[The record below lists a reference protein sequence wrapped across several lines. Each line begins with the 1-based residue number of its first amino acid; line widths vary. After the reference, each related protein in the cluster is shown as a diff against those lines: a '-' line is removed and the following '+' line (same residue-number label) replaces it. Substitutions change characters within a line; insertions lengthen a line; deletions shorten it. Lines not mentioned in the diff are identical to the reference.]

1 MIDEKVKNAIFR
13 NALKNAFD
21 YGSAKEGAV
30 ISKVL
35 FEFPALRSS
44 MAELKAEV
52 SKAISLVN
60 GMDRA
65 RLEDEYGSYKAGF
78 DEAERKKA
86 EESKPK
92 FIADGATVGNFKTRF
107 PPAPNGYM
115 HIGHAKIA
123 FLEQRLAEE
132 YKGRL
137 VLYFDDTDPENERQ
151 EFVDAFKRDLDW
163 LGIRFDGEYYASDNV
178 DKMYGYAA
186 AAIRSGN
193 AYVCTCSREK
203 MKDGRMNSKEC
214 EHRSNSAERNA
225 ELWNAMLDGSLE
237 ESAVLRLKGD
247 MKSLNT
253 VMRDPTLFRIKS
265 QAHYR
270 QGSRYTVWPTYDFN
284 TPIMDSIMGI
294 TDTLRSK
301 EYELRDELYFRILDM
316 LGLRKPR
323 IHSVARL
330 EIKGNITS
338 KRKLNAMVKEGL
350 ISGYDDP
357 RLVTIAGLRNR
368 GIEAAAIK
376 EFALRFGMS
385 KAESVMDIEM
395 LLSYNRKLIDR
406 QAKRLFAVEDPVDV
420 SVEGF
425 ERRKVRLRLHPSEDI
440 GYREYELGGRFLIDK
455 ADASSLKEGDSIRL
469 KEAVSAKVLSVSR
482 GTVRCAE
489 KEGGPDGSSKAL
501 QWVDADAA
509 LRCRFIMLGNLVDDS
524 EGFNKNSIEEH
535 EGYVEGYAARLEDG
549 ERVQLERKGFFRLR
563 KGQVLS
569 FTSL

>member
-1 MIDEKVKNAIFR
+1 MIDEKVKEEILK

-35 FEFPALRSS
+35 FEFPELRSS
-44 MAELKAEV
+44 MAELRAEV
-52 SKAISLVN
+52 SRVISLVN
-60 GMDRA
+60 GMERA
-65 RLEDEYGSYKAGF
+65 VLEKEYGAYRAVF
-78 DEAERKKA
+78 DEAERRKA
-86 EESKPK
+86 EASKPK
-92 FIADGATVGNFKTRF
+92 FIADGATVGAFKTRF

-132 YKGRL
+132 YKGAL

-163 LGIRFDGEYYASDNV
+163 LGIRFDEEYYASDNIE
-178 DKMYGYAA
+178 KMYGYAS
-186 AAIRSGN
+186 AAINSGN
-193 AYVCTCSREK
+193 AYVCTCSRER
-203 MKDGRMNSKEC
+203 MKEGRMNSREC
-214 EHRSNSAERNA
+214 EHRANNTERNI
-225 ELWNAMLDGSLE
+225 ELWNGMLDGSIGE
-237 ESAVLRLKGD
+237 NAVLRLRGD

-265 QAHYR
+265 QPHYR
-270 QGSRYTVWPTYDFN
+270 QGSRYRVWPTYDFN
-284 TPIMDSIMGI
+284 TPIMDSMMGI

-357 RLVTIAGLRNR
+357 RLVTIAGLRTR

-395 LLSYNRKLIDR
+395 LLSYNRRLIDR
-406 QAKRLFAVEDPVDV
+406 EAKRLFAVEDPVEL
-420 SVEGF
+420 SVDGF
-425 ERRKVRLRLHPSEDI
+425 ERRKVKLRFHPSEDI
-440 GYREYELGGRFLIDK
+440 GYREYELGGRFLIDR
-455 ADASSLKEGDSIRL
+455 ADASSLKDGDNIRL
-469 KEAVSAKVLSVSR
+469 KEAVSVKVLSVSQ
-482 GTVRCAE
+482 GAVRCIE
-489 KEGGPDGSSKAL
+489 KNVGQEGISKAV

-509 LRCRFIMLGNLVDDS
+509 LRCKFIMLGNLVDDS
-524 EGFNKNSIEEH
+524 EEFNNRSMEEH

-549 ERVQLERKGFFRLR
+549 ERVQVERKGFFRLR

>member
-1 MIDEKVKNAIFR
+1 MIDEKVKKEILK
-13 NALKNAFD
+13 NALKNAYD
-21 YGSAKEGAV
+21 YGSAKDGTV

-35 FEFPALRSS
+35 FEFPELRSS

-52 SKAISLVN
+52 SKTVSLIN
-60 GMDRA
+60 GMDRT
-65 RLEDEYGSYKAGF
+65 EVEEKYGIYKAGF
-78 DEAERKKA
+78 DDAERKKA
-86 EESKPK
+86 EGSKPK
-92 FIADGATVGNFKTRF
+92 FIADGAMVGSFKTRF

-163 LGIRFDGEYYASDNV
+163 LGIRFDDEYYASDNI

-186 AAIRSGN
+186 AAIRSGD
-193 AYVCTCSREK
+193 AYVCTCSRER
-203 MKDGRMNSKEC
+203 MKEGRMNSKEC
-214 EHRSNSAERNA
+214 EHRANRAEKNI
-225 ELWNAMLDGSLE
+225 ELWNAMLDGSLG

-270 QGSRYTVWPTYDFN
+270 QGSRYKVWPTYDFN
-284 TPIMDSIMGI
+284 TPIMDSMMGI

-368 GIEAAAIK
+368 GIEASAIK

-406 QAKRLFAVEDPVDV
+406 QAKRLFAVEEPADL

-425 ERRKVRLRLHPSEDI
+425 ERRKVRLRLHPSEDM
-440 GYREYELGGRFLIDK
+440 GYREYELAGRFLIDK
-455 ADASSLKEGDSIRL
+455 ADASSLKEGEGIRL
-469 KEAVSAKVLSVSR
+469 KEAVSAKVLSVSQ
-482 GTVRCAE
+482 GTVKCAE
-489 KEGGPDGSSKAL
+489 SGGEPDGSLKTM
-501 QWVDADAA
+501 QWVDAGAA
-509 LRCRFIMLGNLVDDS
+509 LRCKFIMLGNLVNDS
-524 EGFNKNSIEEH
+524 DEFNNHSIEEH
-535 EGYVEGYAARLEDG
+535 EGYVEGYAAHLEDG
-549 ERVQLERKGFFRLR
+549 ERVQLERKGFFRFR
-563 KGQVLS
+563 KGPALS
-569 FTSL
+569 FISL